1 MFTSAKAGIA
11 KSFLIAGLLL
21 ALNAPMAAA
30 QATTQ
35 PGLFFNIVNNCP
47 TPVSGFA
54 VGDELCLLQVGSA
67 TFTRAI
73 FQGTLSPG
81 QRQFGMACASKD
93 GSGTVIFVPPVGTSM
108 QAVIVTVKPNENVAI
123 PSTFCGRGNEAGPET
138 LLQKRQ

>member
-1 MFTSAKAGIA
+1 MSNYKAGA
-11 KSFLIAGLLL
+11 TKVFLIAALLL
-21 ALNAPMAAA
+21 ALHVPMAAA

-81 QRQFGMACASKD
+81 QKQFGMACAGKD
-93 GSGTVIFVPPVGTSM
+93 GNGTVIFVPPVSM
-108 QAVIVTVKPNENVAI
+108 STQAVKVTVKPNDSVSI
-123 PSTFCGRGNEAGPET
+123 PQNFCGSSTAGPET
-138 LLQKRQ
+138 MLQKRK

>member
-1 MFTSAKAGIA
+1 MFHSIKAGAA
-11 KSFLIAGLLL
+11 KTFLIAGALL

-30 QATTQ
+30 QPTTQ

-81 QRQFGMACASKD
+81 QRQFGMACAGKD
-93 GSGTVIFVPPVGTSM
+93 GNGTVIFVPPVSTSI